1 MVPGQIH
8 MDGYN
13 MEIIRTI
20 MAFDIIFD
28 NSWIP
33 WIVFTSFFI
42 VAIITR
48 RTDNKIRRKTGNILL
63 GMSIPGMLIVLV
75 SLLMFI
81 FNFFW
86 ILGHIN
92 FDTGST
98 GGLGNW
104 HEDFENFSICFFLF
118 PILLFPIQGITSLIS
133 GIHILR
139 RGIVKVIA
147 VILIFMG
154 ISLVALGIYYLRAF
168 MYFAAD

>member
-1 MVPGQIH
+1 
-8 MDGYN
+8 
-13 MEIIRTI
+13 ME
-20 MAFDIIFD
+20 FDIIFD

-33 WIVFTSFFI
+33 WIVFTFFFI
-42 VAIITR
+42 VALITR
-48 RTDNKIRRKTGNILL
+48 RTDNRIRRRTGNILL
-63 GMSIPGMLIVLV
+63 GVSIPGMLIVLV

-98 GGLGNW
+98 GGLGEW
-104 HEDFENFSICFFLF
+104 HEDFENFSIYFFLI

-139 RGIVKVIA
+139 RGTGKVIA
-147 VILIFMG
+147 VVLIIIG
-154 ISLVALGIYYLRAF
+154 IALTALTIYFLRAF
-168 MYFAAD
+168 LYFAADP